1 MSTKSLPLI
10 LASLALTA
18 CVSTTPNWDS
28 RFGQSVRGAI
38 ASQTIN
44 PAAAANQ
51 DPVYGVDG
59 KAALGAQQR
68 YERTFAQPEAQ
79 AASMFHDTAGK

>member
-1 MSTKSLPLI
+1 MSRKSFPLV

-18 CVSTTPNWDS
+18 CVNTTPNWD
-28 RFGQSVRGAI
+28 RQFGQSVRGAI

-51 DPVYGVDG
+51 DPAAGIDG

-68 YERTFAQPEAQ
+68 YEHSFAQPVPP
-79 AASMFHDTAGK
+79 SVSIFRDVAGK